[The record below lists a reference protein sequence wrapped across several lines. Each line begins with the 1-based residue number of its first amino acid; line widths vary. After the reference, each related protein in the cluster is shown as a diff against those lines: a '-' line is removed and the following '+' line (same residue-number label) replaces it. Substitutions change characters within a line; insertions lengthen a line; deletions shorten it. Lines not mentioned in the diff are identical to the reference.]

1 MDLPCTPDRIE
12 NASDLFRLFEQRWP
26 LPTVICRGEPQ
37 AYATALCP
45 SLFRGA
51 TPSDEF
57 AHYQQA
63 HDSYVNCRTRD
74 FMFDRL
80 HESPNPLSLPFLSLA
95 QHRGVQTRLLVVT
108 INPLVALYFAC
119 ATAGARDRFVYFF
132 HQNYLDIS
140 GYPECWELDAL
151 LSSTHVRD
159 YRPNDDTVLFYR
171 PQWPNVRLAAQ
182 RGAFLLSKGV
192 HRRLWT
198 SGGVALI
205 PAPRKQQIVQQL
217 ARFGIHRNSLF
228 LEEHGA

>member
-1 MDLPCTPDRIE
+1 MELPCPPDRIE
-12 NASDLFRLFEQRWP
+12 NASDLFRLFEERWP

-45 SLFRGA
+45 SLFRDA
-51 TPSDEF
+51 APTDEF

-63 HDSYVNCRTRD
+63 HESYVNSRARD
-74 FMFDRL
+74 FIFDRL
-80 HESPNPLSLPFLSLA
+80 HDSPSPLSLPFLSLA
-95 QHRGVQTRLLVVT
+95 QHRGVPTRLLDVT

-119 ATAGARDRFVYFF
+119 AAASDSDGFVYFF

-140 GYPECWELDAL
+140 GYQECWELDAL
-151 LSSTHVRD
+151 LSNTLVRD

-182 RGAFLLSKGV
+182 SGAFLLSKGV
-192 HRRLWT
+192 QRRLWT

-205 PAPRKQQIVQQL
+205 PASRKQQVVQQL
-217 ARFGIHRNSLF
+217 ARFGIHRNGLF
-228 LEEHGA
+228 PQWHDI